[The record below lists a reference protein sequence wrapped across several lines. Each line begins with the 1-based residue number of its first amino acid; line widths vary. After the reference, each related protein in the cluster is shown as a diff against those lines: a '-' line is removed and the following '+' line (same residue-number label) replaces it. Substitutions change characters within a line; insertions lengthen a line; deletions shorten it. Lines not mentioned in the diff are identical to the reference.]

1 VAAVERKGKKAS
13 AEGAPDHFEKL
24 LEGPCLN
31 HAYPVKHLYK
41 DYGLM
46 EKFLSGGA
54 KKGEPKKK
62 PEQSTDG
69 VEENDDNGFP

>member
-1 VAAVERKGKKAS
+1 MATAERKGKKAS

-24 LEGPCLN
+24 LEGPFLN
-31 HAYPVKHLYK
+31 HAYPIKHLYK

-46 EKFLSGGA
+46 KKFLSRGT

-62 PEQSTDG
+62 PEQSTNG